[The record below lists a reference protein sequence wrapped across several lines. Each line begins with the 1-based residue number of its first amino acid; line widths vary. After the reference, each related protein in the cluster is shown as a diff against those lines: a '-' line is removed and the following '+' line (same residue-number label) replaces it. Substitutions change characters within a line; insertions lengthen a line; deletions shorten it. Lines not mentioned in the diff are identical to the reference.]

1 MSAAADEPISAI
13 DRQSTMPPLNLV
25 QQGAWCR
32 ENRYEIH
39 LPTQNHEILKSAIL
53 RIRQTVELP
62 KQIQHNQVSDL
73 VCHPVDGNISNFEW
87 FQYHVESSLCRPD
100 MNGLQC
106 TLTGMFYADCCQTF
120 MQWFPAMG
128 VTCVVDQNLCATIY
142 HLLNNVIVPLAVN
155 ANANQGDSS

>member
-1 MSAAADEPISAI
+1 MGTSVSHLHKQNDNLTAVMKSSIALIALCAIMSAAADEPISAI

-32 ENRYEIH
+32 EN
-39 LPTQNHEILKSAIL
+39 
-53 RIRQTVELP
+53 
-62 KQIQHNQVSDL
+62 
-73 VCHPVDGNISNFEW
+73 
-87 FQYHVESSLCRPD
+87 RPD

-155 ANANQGDSS
+155 